1 MSPES
6 SKTGVLMRNVET
18 DLHTENSFPDGGKA
32 GVMAV
37 TSQGMPSLAC
47 NHSKLTEAIKG
58 APLSD
63 SEGS

>member
-1 MSPES
+1 MERQIYTQ
-6 SKTGVLMRNVET
+6 KTAYLMER
-18 DLHTENSFPDGGKA
+18 KA

-37 TSQGMPSLAC
+37 TSQGMPSFAC
-47 NHSKLTEAIKG
+47 NHSKLTEAIKD